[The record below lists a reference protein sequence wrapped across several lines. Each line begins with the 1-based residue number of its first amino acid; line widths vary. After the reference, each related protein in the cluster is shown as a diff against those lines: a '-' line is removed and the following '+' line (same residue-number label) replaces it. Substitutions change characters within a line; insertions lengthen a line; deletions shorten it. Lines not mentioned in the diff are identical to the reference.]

1 MELYTLNEI
10 EQLQKDLPYLIETS
24 QWLQNF
30 LAKPHADLG
39 RPGPVCPFVPKAMK
53 LNALRMRVIRS
64 QNLLAQEVENIVL
77 PYLHTFLA
85 LEPKNQA
92 EALNKSILLLF
103 PDISHEEAPRLID
116 SVQKKLKL
124 LFVEAGLML
133 GEFHRRNQTPGLHN
147 SHFRPLRSPVPM
159 LVIRFMVESDL
170 PFLENAADLNI
181 RICYLEAY
189 LKNFDQRFNDET
201 NCDRARQALAFARQ
215 QLEKELLIMK

>member
-53 LNALRMRVIRS
+53 LNALRMRVIRF
-64 QNLLAQEVENIVL
+64 QNLLAQEVENIIL
-77 PYLHTFLA
+77 PYLHTFLD

-103 PDISHEEAPRLID
+103 PDISHEDAPRLID
-116 SVQKKLKL
+116 SVQKKLKP

-147 SHFRPLRSPVPM
+147 PHFRPLCSPVPM

-181 RICYLEAY
+181 RIRYLEAY
-189 LKNFDQRFNDET
+189 LNNFDQRFNDET